1 MKHQMIFERY
11 EMKYMLTKN
20 QKAAVLKAMED
31 YMALDKYG
39 RVTIRNIYFD
49 TDTYRLIRRSIERP
63 AYKEKLRVR
72 SYRSAGDDD
81 EVFVELKKKYKSIV
95 YKRRIALPQKLVL
108 DCLEGGRPLPAQSQ
122 IAEEINYFCDYYKN
136 LLPSV
141 FLSYEREAFYALDGS
156 DFRVTFDENILTRRQ
171 DFNFAREIYGRKL
184 IDDDT
189 TLMELKT
196 SGGLPLW
203 MVHCLSENKIYKSSF
218 SKYGKAYIETI
229 QNKWQGGLLHA

>member
-1 MKHQMIFERY
+1 MKQQMIFERY

-108 DCLEGGRPLPAQSQ
+108 DCLESGRHLPAQSQ

-156 DFRVTFDENILTRRQ
+156 DFRVTFDENILTRQQ

-229 QNKWQGGLLHA
+229 QNQWQGGLLHA

>member
-1 MKHQMIFERY
+1 MKQQMIFERY

-49 TDTYRLIRRSIERP
+49 TDTYRLIRRSSERP

-108 DCLEGGRPLPAQSQ
+108 DCLEGGRHLPAQSQ

-156 DFRVTFDENILTRRQ
+156 DFRVTFDENILTRQQ

-229 QNKWQGGLLHA
+229 QNQWQGGLLHA